1 MHKPHK
7 QVLSNF
13 TTTVRLYILQ
23 CMNHFYKDS
32 IIFVYHILVFVCFHV
47 VFYLFATHLVLSCFC
62 CINNLIVSFKWNI
75 HLCIVKPL
83 FFSNFAYWL
92 RKLDLCENYY
102 IYTVLNE
109 SEHISYT
116 VLNIRFFIFPY
127 INHVGINDEIN
138 W

>member
-1 MHKPHK
+1 M
-7 QVLSNF
+7 Q
-13 TTTVRLYILQ
+13 R
-23 CMNHFYKDS
+23 MNHFYKDS
-32 IIFVYHILVFVCFHV
+32 IIFVYHILVFVCFHFITSRQRV
-47 VFYLFATHLVLSCFC
+47 KLRKISCCLLFVCYTFGLQLSCFC
-62 CINNLIVSFKWNI
+62 CINNLIVSSSETYICVLSN
-75 HLCIVKPL
+75 LL
-83 FFSNFAYWL
+83 FFSNFAHWL

-109 SEHISYT
+109 SEHITYT